1 MNFKSGL
8 LGACLIGGL
17 PLAAQAETLADAMVT
32 TEATNP
38 QLDSGRADTD
48 IAEEALQQAR
58 AAGGTQVNV
67 TASAGGQ
74 YSDSNRDIPEAFAGA
89 GFNSEA
95 GVANA
100 GIEASRP
107 IYTSGR
113 VPAGIRSA
121 KAGIEAADFGLDEL
135 RQSLFFDV
143 VTAYMNVIRDTE
155 AVRIRRNNVDVLAEQ
170 LRAAQD
176 RFDVGVVTRTDV
188 KLSEARLEGAR
199 ANEASAQAQL
209 ESSRANYTFLVGAR
223 PTELFVPADLAVP
236 ATLEEVLTVVLQD
249 NPSLRAARA
258 NEQAVAEQVKVA
270 QGNGG
275 LQVEIVG
282 AANGQELYVEDMK
295 PERDTNV
302 SALARARVPLWQS
315 GLVRSQVREAKLRR
329 EQAKLRTQTVERQ
342 IRAQTAA
349 AWYAYLSSQ
358 QAVTASERQVE
369 AAEVAFDGA
378 REELSVGTRTTQDLL
393 DAEQD
398 LLNARLSLV
407 SAERDTYVAAARLYQ
422 IMGRLTPEAVATGGT

>member
-1 MNFKSGL
+1 MRVKSGL
-8 LGACLIGGL
+8 LGACLVGIL
-17 PLAAQAETLADAMVT
+17 PLAAQGETLADAMIT

-58 AAGGTQVNV
+58 AAGGTQLSV

-74 YSDSNRDIPEAFAGA
+74 STDSNRDIPAAFGGA

-113 VPAGIRSA
+113 ISAGIRSA
-121 KAGIEAADFGLDEL
+121 RAGIDAADHGLDDL
-135 RQSLFFDV
+135 RQSIFFDV
-143 VTAYMNVIRDTE
+143 VAAYMDVIRDAE

-176 RFDVGVVTRTDV
+176 RFEVGVVTRTDV

-209 ESSRANYTFLVGAR
+209 ENSRANYSFLVGDR
-223 PTELFVPADLAVP
+223 PTDLTVPPILAVP
-236 ATLEEVLTVVLQD
+236 ATLEDVLTVVLQD
-249 NPSLRAARA
+249 NPALKSAIANERAAT
-258 NEQAVAEQVKVA
+258 EQVKVA
-270 QGNGG
+270 KANGG
-275 LQVEIVG
+275 LQVDIVG
-282 AANGQELYVEDMK
+282 QAQGQELYVDERK
-295 PERDTNV
+295 PERDTTL

-329 EQAKLRTQTVERQ
+329 EQAKLQMQTVERRV
-342 IRAQTAA
+342 RAQTAA

-369 AAEVAFDGA
+369 AAEVAFSGA
-378 REELSVGTRTTQDLL
+378 QDELAVGTRTTQDLL
-393 DAEQD
+393 TAEQD

-422 IMGRLTPEAVATGGT
+422 IMGRLTPELVATGGS